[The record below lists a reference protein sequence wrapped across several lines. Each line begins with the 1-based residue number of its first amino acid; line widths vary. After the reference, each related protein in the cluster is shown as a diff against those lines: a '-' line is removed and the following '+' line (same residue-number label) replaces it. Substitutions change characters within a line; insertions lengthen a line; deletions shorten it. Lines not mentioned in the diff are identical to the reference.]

1 MCLSIGSLS
10 VHFGVVIFSIPSI
23 ITCQMVPFF
32 CLLCIFFLFPHTA
45 VTLQLYKPCPSIRP
59 LTIQSGRKQQL
70 KCFRGLGS
78 IQQLAPQR
86 IQSANLNE
94 KERGVKGKRRKKRE
108 EKEKLRKEINKS
120 KEIKYSKTAGPL
132 EGIKERLALLML
144 ETRVAA

>member
-1 MCLSIGSLS
+1 MEHRKRQACVSLYRIIISPFWGSDFLYS
-10 VHFGVVIFSIPSI
+10 LYYYGSNG
-23 ITCQMVPFF
+23 PFF
-32 CLLCIFFLFPHTA
+32 FCFLCIFFLFPHTA

-70 KCFRGLGS
+70 KCFRCLGS

-108 EKEKLRKEINKS
+108 EKEKLRKEIKKS
-120 KEIKYSKTAGPL
+120 KEIK
-132 EGIKERLALLML
+132 
-144 ETRVAA
+144 